1 MAEALKTVAGLAAVM
16 VGLAA
21 VCVVAV
27 VAMSLVS
34 DSQNVV
40 AIATG
45 SFGVIGTMVGAYFG
59 VKLGSDST
67 QRAVQGMQE
76 EAAKAQAF
84 AAYLPSD
91 DAEKAIARAGELL
104 SPTSGAGVPRSSA

>member
-27 VAMSLVS
+27 VAMPLVS

-91 DAEKAIARAGELL
+91 DADKAIERAGQLL
-104 SPTSGAGVPRSSA
+104 APTNGTEAPRSSA